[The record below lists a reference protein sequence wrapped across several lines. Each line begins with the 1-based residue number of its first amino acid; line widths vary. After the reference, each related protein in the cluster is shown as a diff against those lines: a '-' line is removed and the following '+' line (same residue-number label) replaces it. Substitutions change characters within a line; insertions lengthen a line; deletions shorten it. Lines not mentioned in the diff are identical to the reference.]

1 MLATALM
8 VSSVQFVVH
17 SHPDHRWILVV
28 TVGFTHS
35 VDMDSMD
42 DKEIIK
48 VSVLD
53 EIRRFQ
59 DEINKVQAENVK
71 FYQWKLRRSSKTP
84 VPRPRGGATL
94 GCAISTDSLL
104 TTGQKKKGQKR
115 VSYCEAVTVFGSS
128 ESLGLLLCYFLSHDS
143 DLEISNSMILYQT
156 NLLLHAIASLN

>member
-71 FYQWKLRRSSKTP
+71 FYQWKLRRSSKT
-84 VPRPRGGATL
+84 RL
-94 GCAISTDSLL
+94 GRFSKPPSIQLF
-104 TTGQKKKGQKR
+104 TG
-115 VSYCEAVTVFGSS
+115 F
-128 ESLGLLLCYFLSHDS
+128 
-143 DLEISNSMILYQT
+143 
-156 NLLLHAIASLN
+156 LHAFIEFLDKKCFREALPRAGDNHLHLHLQMIKYQIYIIN

>member
-1 MLATALM
+1 MPASAMM
-8 VSSVQFVVH
+8 VSSVQYLVNT
-17 SHPDHRWILVV
+17 HPDHVWRIILK
-28 TVGFTHS
+28 VGFTQS
-35 VDMDSMD
+35 DDMDNTD

-84 VPRPRGGATL
+84 VPRPRGGGGATL

-104 TTGQKKKGQKR
+104 TTCTTTGQKKKGQKR

-128 ESLGLLLCYFLSHDS
+128 ESLGLLFCSFFRLCTM
-143 DLEISNSMILYQT
+143 DLEISC
-156 NLLLHAIASLN
+156 

>member
-1 MLATALM
+1 
-8 VSSVQFVVH
+8 
-17 SHPDHRWILVV
+17 
-28 TVGFTHS
+28 
-35 VDMDSMD
+35 MDSTG

-84 VPRPRGGATL
+84 VPRPRGGGGATL

-128 ESLGLLLCYFLSHDS
+128 ESLGLLLCIFFRHDS
-143 DLEISNSMILYQT
+143 DLEISS
-156 NLLLHAIASLN
+156 